1 MGYLD
6 TLLRYFEFWGRTSR
20 RQYWTYQLVMIAA
33 TVAAVFADIG
43 AIRSGIETDHIG
55 LIVTFVAIFH
65 CVPSVTATVRRLHDI
80 GRSGWW
86 YLLCFVPLGGLVVL
100 FWTFV
105 RGDSGDNGYG
115 PPADEGGAA
124 RDTDFGYMPPA
135 GRVVRMGNAAPR
147 AVAADLE
154 SQPASSSRFI

>member
-33 TVAAVFADIG
+33 MVAAVFADIG
-43 AIRSGIETDHIG
+43 AIRSGLEEDHVG
-55 LIVTFVAIFH
+55 LIVTFVSIFH
-65 CVPSVTATVRRLHDI
+65 CVPSITATVRRLHDI

-100 FWTFV
+100 FWMFV
-105 RGDSGDNGYG
+105 RGDSGDNAYG
-115 PPADEGGAA
+115 PPADEGDAVT
-124 RDTDFGYMPPA
+124 DDDFGYTPPA
-135 GRVVRMGNAAPR
+135 GRVVRMGNATPR
-147 AVAADLE
+147 ATVDLE